1 MRRNAAAAAGL
12 LLVAAAAVADAAS
25 DAARAEL
32 SRERRKLAEDTRR
45 YAELS
50 RRLETALASL
60 SEATKSAADAAAA
73 GESADEIARREEAL
87 STVEQEVR
95 GLLDRRRLQAERIAD
110 RRRGVAALEA
120 ELAGKPARRDALS
133 GRWAVIVDPGDQRGS
148 FRLAL
153 DGTIVSGDYQLDGG
167 WSGSLR
173 GTLVEDR
180 LRLERVDSKLGF
192 NAIFYGRL
200 ARDGR
205 TIAGTWEATTFGT
218 GDAGGGQWRAG
229 RQPEEETP

>member
-1 MRRNAAAAAGL
+1 MRRAVAAAAGL
-12 LLVAAAAVADAAS
+12 LLVAAWATGDAAS
-25 DAARAEL
+25 DAAKAEL
-32 SRERRKLAEDTRR
+32 SRERRKLSEDTRR

-50 RRLETALASL
+50 RRLEASLAALA
-60 SEATKSAADAAAA
+60 EATKAAADAA
-73 GESADEIARREEAL
+73 GESAEEIARREEAI
-87 STVEQEVR
+87 TAAEQEVR

-120 ELAGKPARRDALS
+120 ELAGKPVKKDALS
-133 GRWAVIVDPGDQRGS
+133 GKWAVSVDPGDQRGL

-167 WSGSLR
+167 WNGSLR

-205 TIAGTWEATTFGT
+205 SIAGTWEATTFGT
-218 GDAGGGQWRAG
+218 GDAGAGQWRAG
-229 RQPEEETP
+229 RQAEEEAP

>member
-1 MRRNAAAAAGL
+1 MRRAVAAAAGL
-12 LLVAAAAVADAAS
+12 LLVAAWATGDAAS
-25 DAARAEL
+25 DAAKAEL
-32 SRERRKLAEDTRR
+32 SRERRKLSEDTRR

-50 RRLETALASL
+50 RRLEASLAALA
-60 SEATKSAADAAAA
+60 EATKAAADAA
-73 GESADEIARREEAL
+73 GESVEEIARREEAI
-87 STVEQEVR
+87 TAAEQEVR

-120 ELAGKPARRDALS
+120 ELAGKPVKKDALS
-133 GRWAVIVDPGDQRGS
+133 GKWAVSVDPGDQRGL

-167 WSGSLR
+167 WNGSLR

-205 TIAGTWEATTFGT
+205 SIAGTWEATSFGT
-218 GDAGGGQWRAG
+218 GDAGAGQWRAG
-229 RQPEEETP
+229 RQAEEEAP

>member
-1 MRRNAAAAAGL
+1 MRRAVAAAGL
-12 LLVAAAAVADAAS
+12 LLAAAAAVGDAAS

-45 YAELS
+45 YSELS
-50 RRLETALASL
+50 RRLETALAAL
-60 SEATKSAADAAAA
+60 SEATKAVADSAAA
-73 GESADEIARREEAL
+73 GESGEEAARKEDAL
-87 STVEQEVR
+87 TAAEQDVR
-95 GLLDRRRLQAERIAD
+95 SLLDRRRLQAERIAD
-110 RRRGVAALEA
+110 RRRGVAALES
-120 ELAGKPARRDALS
+120 ELAGRPAKKDALS
-133 GRWAVIVDPGDQRGS
+133 GKWAVSVDPGDQRGS

-167 WSGSLR
+167 WNGSLR

-192 NAIFYGRL
+192 NAIFYGRI

-218 GDAGGGQWRAG
+218 GDAGAGQWRAG